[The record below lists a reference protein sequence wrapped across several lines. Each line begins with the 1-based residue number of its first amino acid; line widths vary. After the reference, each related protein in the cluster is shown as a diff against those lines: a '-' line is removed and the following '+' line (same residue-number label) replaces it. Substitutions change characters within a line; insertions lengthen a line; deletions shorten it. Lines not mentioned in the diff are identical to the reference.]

1 MKPEMGQSRPRTTE
15 QLESSVRQ
23 EMDKGPASALLSSQ
37 EKRGDSKQWKYN
49 PILAF
54 FFFFFWTRFPP
65 NSDALNKI

>member
-23 EMDKGPASALLSSQ
+23 VDKGPASALLSSQ

-49 PILAF
+49 PILASF
-54 FFFFFWTRFPP
+54 FFFFFFGQ
-65 NSDALNKI
+65 DFHQILMH